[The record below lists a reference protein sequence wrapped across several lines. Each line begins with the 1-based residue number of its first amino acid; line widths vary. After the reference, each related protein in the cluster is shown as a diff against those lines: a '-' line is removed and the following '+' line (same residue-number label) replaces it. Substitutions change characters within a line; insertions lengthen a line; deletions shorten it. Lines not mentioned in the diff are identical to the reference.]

1 MKQTQVKKRKYT
13 PKKKYTGITQKF
25 AAKPKTREI
34 KTVDTIFP
42 QVYTRIYVSDT
53 LSGITFND
61 APCIQNLCRIQQGA
75 GIPNRIGNKVALKSL
90 RIRATLEQTGNDG
103 GAPLQNGRFMIVYD
117 RQVNGTYPSINAIL
131 GDISVSNTVT
141 AATYL
146 SSINPN
152 YFDRYIVLCDKIF
165 IVGANQLAGA
175 DNGPTEMK
183 QFVIDEF
190 IKLKGLEVQY
200 GSSTAGSP
208 IADLN
213 TGALYL
219 IGFGDQT
226 NGNEPY
232 YMNATLRLR
241 YYDN

>member
-1 MKQTQVKKRKYT
+1 
-13 PKKKYTGITQKF
+13 
-25 AAKPKTREI
+25 
-34 KTVDTIFP
+34 VDTIFP
-42 QVYTRIYVSDT
+42 QAYTKDYVSDT

-61 APCIQNLCRIQQGA
+61 KPCIQNLCRIQQGS

-90 RIRATLEQTGNDG
+90 RVRATLEITGNPT
-103 GAPLQNGRFMIVYD
+103 GAPPQNARFMIVYD
-117 RQVNGTYPSINAIL
+117 RQANGTYPSINAIL
-131 GDISVSNTVT
+131 GDIDVSNVVT
-141 AATYL
+141 GATFQ

-165 IVGANQLAGA
+165 IVGAGSLAGT
-175 DNGPTEMK
+175 DQGPTELK

-208 IADLN
+208 ISDLN

-219 IGFGDQT
+219 IGFGDQA
-226 NGNEPY
+226 NGAEAY
-232 YMNATLRLR
+232 YMNATIRLR